1 MHEARLVRDLVAEI
15 DRVASQEHVDRVDT
29 VRIEIGALSHVTP
42 DSLTGTFELLAHG
55 SLAQDAHLDITR
67 SSDQTAAYAHDV
79 RLVSV
84 SVEDG

>member
-15 DRVASQEHVDRVDT
+15 ENVAKSAHKDHIEA

-42 DSLTGTFELLAHG
+42 DSLEGTFELLAHG
-55 SLAQDAHLDITR
+55 SPAQDAQLDITR
-67 SSDQTAAYAHDV
+67 SADLAAPHAHDV

-84 SVEDG
+84 VVEDG

>member
-1 MHEARLVRDLVAEI
+1 MHEARLVRDLVDEI
-15 DRVASQEHVDRVDT
+15 DRVAAEEHVDHIHT

-42 DSLTGTFELLAHG
+42 DSLQGTFELVAHG
-55 SLAQDAHLDITR
+55 SPAQDAHLDISR
-67 SSDQTAAYAHDV
+67 SEDQNATYAHDV

>member
-1 MHEARLVRDLVAEI
+1 MHEARLVRDLVDEI
-15 DRVASQEHVDRVDT
+15 DRVAAREHADHIHT

-42 DSLTGTFELLAHG
+42 DSLQGTFELLAHG
-55 SLAQDAHLDITR
+55 SPAQDAHLDISR
-67 SSDQTAAYAHDV
+67 SEDQYAIDAHDV